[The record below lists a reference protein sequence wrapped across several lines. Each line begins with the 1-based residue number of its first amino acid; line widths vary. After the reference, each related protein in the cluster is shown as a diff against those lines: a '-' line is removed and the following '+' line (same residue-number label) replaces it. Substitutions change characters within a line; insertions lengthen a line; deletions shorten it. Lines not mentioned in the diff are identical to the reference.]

1 MDIRIDSFFVRLY
14 RYFYNMDCY
23 ESMPNG
29 LCTYFWKLVFACVLI
44 VPLEIIGLPNTL
56 LRLILRSDYHPP
68 FAKAGMTCVFIFCS
82 MVLYLC
88 LLPVVNIWYPQSPDD
103 IFGAYILDSVIL
115 IILLII
121 YLISSNKSN
130 LIGQYIRARSKGIC
144 PRINWV
150 KPKPKPTPKSLD
162 ELKAIALEV
171 GTEVVRQHNLTN
183 S

>member
-1 MDIRIDSFFVRLY
+1 
-14 RYFYNMDCY
+14 
-23 ESMPNG
+23 MPKG

-44 VPLEIIGLPNTL
+44 VPLEIIGLPYTIFK
-56 LRLILRSDYHPP
+56 LIFRSDYQPP
-68 FAKAGMTCVFIFCS
+68 AEKAGTTCIFIVCLAL
-82 MVLYLC
+82 LYVG

-115 IILLII
+115 IFFLII